1 MAQQRNLYDVLGVSP
16 EATQDEIKKA
26 FRKLARESH
35 PDLNTDPGA
44 ERRFKEI
51 NLAYETLSDPAKR
64 RRYDMFGG
72 EGFTPD
78 MFNFGDLSGIF
89 EAFFGGAS
97 PFGRGGAQPRSRTGR
112 GSDHRLMLELTF
124 EEAVFGTQK
133 EIVVDSL
140 EKCERC
146 NGLGAEPGTQ
156 PATCSTCRGSGQVS
170 SVRQS
175 VFGTVMASTTCTTC
189 QGTGEEI
196 PHPCRDC
203 RGQGRLS
210 NEQIMTVDVPAGVTH
225 GLELRIEGA
234 GDDGR
239 GTGPSGD
246 LYLALHIPPHPVFE
260 RRGQDLLCALDLP
273 VSAAILGAEV
283 EVATL
288 EGTETISIPP
298 GTQPGSVVAVR
309 GKGVPHLGRR
319 GRGDLLVKIEVQ
331 VPERLGRR
339 ERPLIE
345 EFADRRG
352 ERGQP
357 IQGTLRPPTS

>member
-1 MAQQRNLYDVLGVSP
+1 MAQQRDLYDVLGVSR

-26 FRKLARESH
+26 FRKLARENH
-35 PDLNTDPGA
+35 PDLNKDPEA
-44 ERRFKEI
+44 ERRFKEV

-78 MFNFGDLSGIF
+78 MFSFGDLSGIF
-89 EAFFGGAS
+89 EAFFGGRS
-97 PFGRGGAQPRSRTGR
+97 PFGPTAQRRSRTGR

-146 NGLGAEPGTQ
+146 GGLGAEPGTQ
-156 PATCSTCRGSGQVS
+156 PSQCSTCGGSGQVS
-170 SVRQS
+170 NVRQS
-175 VFGTVMASTTCTTC
+175 VFGTVMTSSTCTTC
-189 QGTGEEI
+189 GGSGEEI
-196 PHPCRDC
+196 ANPCHDC
-203 RGQGRLS
+203 RGEGRLKH
-210 NEQIMTVDVPAGVTH
+210 EQIMTVDVPAGVTH
-225 GLELRIEGA
+225 GMELRIEGA

-239 GTGPSGD
+239 GAGPSGD
-246 LYLALHIPPHPVFE
+246 LYLALHVPPHPVFE

-283 EVATL
+283 QVETL
-288 EGTETISIPP
+288 DGTETISIPP
-298 GTQPGSVVAVR
+298 GTQPGSVIAVR

-319 GRGDLLVKIEVQ
+319 GRGDLLVKIDVKL
-331 VPERLGRR
+331 PERLGRR

-345 EFADRRG
+345 EFAERRG
-352 ERGQP
+352 ERAQP
-357 IQGTLRPPTS
+357 IEGRLKPPSP